1 MINAG
6 KAFCIGTYRI
16 TGEFGS
22 ITKTR
27 WWMDPTTALAYNNL
41 QKL

>member
-1 MINAG
+1 MQKRHFEKVLLRLEENVG
-6 KAFCIGTYRI
+6 
-16 TGEFGS
+16 

-27 WWMDPTTALAYNNL
+27 WWVNPTTALAYNNL